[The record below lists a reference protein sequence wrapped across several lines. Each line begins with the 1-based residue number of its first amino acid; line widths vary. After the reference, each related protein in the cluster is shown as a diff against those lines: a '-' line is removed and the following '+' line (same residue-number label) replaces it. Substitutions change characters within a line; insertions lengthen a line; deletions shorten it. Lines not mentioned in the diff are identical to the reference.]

1 MGNSWCF
8 PWVGEWVARGWRGR
22 RGTLGYR
29 GGGGSKRAL
38 AANTSLVV
46 VISGR
51 YARPRSR
58 SVLEDTDAGRPSR
71 ETRRSRRSNEVEI
84 SRGRL
89 RLGPGGPRPSR
100 DDARSRADLVE
111 RALLA
116 STRPARLADRERLER
131 H

>member
-1 MGNSWCF
+1 MGGSR
-8 PWVGEWVARGWRGR
+8 VERTSRDIGLSG
-22 RGTLGYR
+22 